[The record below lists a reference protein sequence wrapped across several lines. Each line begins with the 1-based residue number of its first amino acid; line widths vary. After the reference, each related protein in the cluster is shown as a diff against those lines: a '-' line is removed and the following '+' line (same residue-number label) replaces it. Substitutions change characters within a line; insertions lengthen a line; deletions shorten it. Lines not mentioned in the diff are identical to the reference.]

1 MNYFN
6 VTIYNEYATF
16 NKLKKQMGGSN
27 CAFFK
32 RVTVYLRITQIISEN
47 KIVTTARPPDGHI
60 ILIEAILTCA
70 T

>member
-1 MNYFN
+1 
-6 VTIYNEYATF
+6 
-16 NKLKKQMGGSN
+16 MGGSN